1 VRVLVTNDDGVHAP
15 GLGALVR
22 ALAGWAKEGG
32 GHEIVVV
39 APLANHSGASAA
51 VGTVHERASVA
62 FRVVQIEGAEEV
74 PTYGLDAPP
83 ALAVVIGA
91 CGAFGPAPDLI
102 VSGINLGVNI
112 GRSIL
117 HSGTVGAVLTGAQ
130 EGVRGLA
137 VSLRSQP
144 LPHQWETAATLAVR
158 VIPAIAAAPAR
169 TVLNLNVPAVPIDQ
183 LRGVVS
189 GRISD
194 AVIIKGAHAEMTTDD
209 AGSIRVELGTAVPSL
224 GDTSGEDP
232 SDDAALVGA
241 GYASLSAL
249 RGVREDDRPA
259 IRAIVERAAQDA
271 GRSLSS

>member
-22 ALAGWAKEGG
+22 ALAGWAKEGD

-51 VGTVHERASVA
+51 VGTVHERESVA

-144 LPHQWETAATLAVR
+144 LPHPWETAATLALR
-158 VIPAIAAAPAR
+158 VLPAIASAPAR
-169 TVLNLNVPAVPIDQ
+169 TVLNLNVPAVPLDR

-194 AVIIKGAHAEMTTDD
+194 AVIIKGAHAQMTTDD

-259 IRAIVERAAQDA
+259 IQAIVQRAVHDA
-271 GRSLSS
+271 GRSVSP

>member
-1 VRVLVTNDDGVHAP
+1 VHAQ

-22 ALAGWAKEGG
+22 ALAGWAKEGD

-51 VGTVHERASVA
+51 VGTVHERASVD

-83 ALAVVIGA
+83 ALAVVIGI
-91 CGAFGPAPDLI
+91 CGAFGGVPDLI

-144 LPHQWETAATLAVR
+144 LPHQWETAATLALR
-158 VIPAIAAAPAR
+158 VIPAVAAAPAR
-169 TVLNLNVPAVPIDQ
+169 TVFNLNVPAVPLDQ

-194 AVIIKGAHAEMTTDD
+194 AAIIKGAHAEMTSDN
-209 AGSIRVELGTAVPSL
+209 AGSIRVDLGPAVPAL

-249 RGVREDDRPA
+249 RGVSEDDRPE
-259 IRAIVERAAQDA
+259 IRAIVERAAREASQ
-271 GRSLSS
+271 SLTS

>member
-22 ALAGWAKEGG
+22 ALAAWAKEGD

-51 VGTVHERASVA
+51 VGTVHERESVA

-74 PTYGLDAPP
+74 PTFGLDAPP

-130 EGVRGLA
+130 EGVGGLA

-144 LPHQWETAATLAVR
+144 LPHPWETAATLAVS
-158 VIPAIAAAPAR
+158 VIPALAAAPAR
-169 TVLNLNVPAVPIDQ
+169 TVLNLNVPAVPLDQ
-183 LRGVVS
+183 LRGVMS

-194 AVIIKGAHAEMTTDD
+194 AVIIKGAHAQMTTDD
-209 AGSIRVELGTAVPSL
+209 AGSIRVELGTAIASL
-224 GDTSGEDP
+224 GDTSDEDP

-259 IRAIVERAAQDA
+259 TQAIVERAVHDA
-271 GRSLSS
+271 ARSLSS